1 MLMYVELAFVEAPFF
16 SRWPGVCR
24 VTLNI
29 LYDTTVFF
37 FGSLLEIVFHLL
49 LFFVFNAPFLH
60 TQELII
66 CGYIKLLALQE
77 YVLQFQ
83 NE

>member
-1 MLMYVELAFVEAPFF
+1 MYVELAFMEAPLF

-37 FGSLLEIVFHLL
+37 GSFPEIVFHLL

-66 CGYIKLLALQE
+66 CDYIKLLALQE
-77 YVLQFQ
+77 YVL
-83 NE
+83 